1 MNLQE
6 NIKKVLREEFNSAYV
21 KRRYACFEDFIT
33 KLENGEDMIPQVML
47 DMSWDHSQIVIV
59 AYMRMYCGEGGYFS
73 QELHDIIMSVYG
85 DRLDKIHTKLRTRS

>member
-6 NIKKVLREEFNSAYV
+6 NIRRILREEFNSVYL
-21 KRRYACFEDFIT
+21 KRRYQCFEDFIT

-59 AYMRMYCGEGGYFS
+59 AYMRMHCGEGGYFS

-85 DRLDKIHTKLRTRS
+85 DRLHEIHAKLRTRS